1 MKIRHIWRPSLR
13 SLKLL
18 DLVIFNSLSRRKEA
32 FVPLVPGQI
41 KMYCCG
47 PTVYDFLHVGN
58 FRGPVF
64 FNFVRN
70 FLEQLG
76 FKVTFALNFTD
87 IDDKI
92 LTRAQADGVDPRA
105 LASRYIKEYRQDYE
119 ALGLRPHDL
128 NPTVTESM
136 ADIIAFI
143 EQLIAKGSA
152 YETSGNV
159 YYAVRSFGS
168 YGKLSGRN
176 LDDQLSGV
184 RIDLE
189 ADKRDPQDFALWK
202 MAKPNEESWP
212 SPWGAGRPGWHI
224 ECSAMVHRHLG
235 EQIDIH
241 GGGTDLKFPHHENEI
256 AQSEAHSGC
265 TFVRYWMHHHLFT
278 FGGQKMSKSLGNLIT
293 MRDFLATWHPEIY
306 KQLVLS
312 HHYRS
317 DAEFSERSILD
328 AIAQL
333 NKVYSALA
341 TAEFFLERGNQAQGI
356 DNSKSTPEMAKAV
369 ETFRHKAMG
378 ALQDDFNTPLFYAAF
393 HELLHEFNKR
403 VNRGMPVNE
412 KVMGN
417 CLAFREEVRNFAGM
431 MALYQEQPGQF
442 LTHLTDLLLRE
453 KQLSRPQVQDLVDAR
468 AQARLQKDFAKSDV
482 LRDQLLALGIAI
494 QDSPSGTHWEV
505 RASSAGE
512 AAT

>member
-1 MKIRHIWRPSLR
+1 M
-13 SLKLL
+13 
-18 DLVIFNSLSRRKEA
+18 DLVIFNSLSRRKET
-32 FVPLVPGQI
+32 FVPLVPGHI

-92 LTRAQADGVDPRA
+92 LARAQADGIDPRA
-105 LASRYIKEYRQDYE
+105 LAARFIEEYRQDYQS
-119 ALGLRPHDL
+119 LGLRPHDL

-136 ADIIAFI
+136 GDIVAYI

-159 YYAVRSFGS
+159 YYAVRSFPS

-189 ADKRDPQDFALWK
+189 TDKRDPQDFALWK

-212 SPWGAGRPGWHI
+212 SPWGSGRPGWHI

-235 EQIDIH
+235 ERIDIH

-256 AQSEAHSGC
+256 AQSEAHNGC
-265 TFVRYWMHHHLFT
+265 PFVGYWMHHHLFT

-317 DAEFSERSILD
+317 DAEFSERSIFD

-341 TAEFFLERGNQAQGI
+341 TAEFFLNQGSQAPGQ
-356 DNSKSTPEMAKAV
+356 DLLKPTVEMTKAA
-369 ETFRHKAMG
+369 ETFRQKAKA
-378 ALQDDFNTPLFYAAF
+378 ALQDDFNTPLFFAAF
-393 HELLHEFNKR
+393 HEFMHEFNKR
-403 VNRGMPVNE
+403 VNRGMAAGD
-412 KVMGN
+412 KVLGN
-417 CLAFREEVRNFAGM
+417 CLTFRDEVKKIAGL
-431 MALYQEQPGQF
+431 MALYQERPGTF

-453 KQLSRPQVQDLVDAR
+453 KQLSRVQVQELVDAR
-468 AQARLQKDFAKSDV
+468 AQARLKKDFASSDV
-482 LRDQLLALGIAI
+482 FRDKLLALGIAI

-505 RASSAGE
+505 RASSTGE
-512 AAT
+512 TAVIPS